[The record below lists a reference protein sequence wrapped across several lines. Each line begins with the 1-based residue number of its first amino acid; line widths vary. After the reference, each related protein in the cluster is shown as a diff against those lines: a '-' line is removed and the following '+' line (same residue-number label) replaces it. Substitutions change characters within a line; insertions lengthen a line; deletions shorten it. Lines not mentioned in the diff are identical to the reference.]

1 MSASTAPAKT
11 GVTPRL
17 LYLVAAVLVVS
28 GAVLLVIPVGETAPA
43 SLTVLPA
50 DSTPFPANRRADS
63 NAVRMVRAN
72 LFSATRQ
79 APRSRFVLP
88 GQELTPDLTAVVPTA
103 TVMSDDVV
111 LQGVV
116 MLDGV
121 SRALMRFSGADSVPK
136 LVQVGDRVSVYRVR
150 RIGADRVELSSSA
163 GTRTVRLLRR
173 VPSDSGEPERR

>member
-1 MSASTAPAKT
+1 MNKSTPPGKT
-11 GVTPRL
+11 GVTPRV
-17 LYLVAAVLVVS
+17 LYVLAAVLVVS
-28 GAVLLVIPVGETAPA
+28 GAVLLLLPVGETAPS

-50 DSTPFPANRRADS
+50 DGTPFPANRRADS

-88 GQELTPDLTAVVPTA
+88 GQELTPDLTAVPTA
-103 TVMSDDVV
+103 PVVSDDVA

-116 MLDGV
+116 TLDGV
-121 SRALMRFSGADSVPK
+121 ARALIRFPGADSVPK
-136 LVQVGDRVSVYRVR
+136 LVQVGDRVSGYRVR

-173 VPSDSGEPERR
+173 VPSDSGEPALR

>member
-1 MSASTAPAKT
+1 MNTSTPPGKT
-11 GVTPRL
+11 GVTPRV
-17 LYLVAAVLVVS
+17 LYVLAAVLVVS
-28 GAVLLVIPVGETAPA
+28 GAVLLLLPVGETAPS

-88 GQELTPDLTAVVPTA
+88 GEELTPDFAMLPTA
-103 TVMSDDVV
+103 PVVSDDVA
-111 LQGVV
+111 LQGV
-116 MLDGV
+116 MTLDGV
-121 SRALMRFSGADSVPK
+121 ARALIRFPGADSVPK
-136 LVQVGDRVSVYRVR
+136 LVQVGDRVSGYRVR

-173 VPSDSGEPERR
+173 VPSDSGEPELR